1 VTEEADK
8 DMHSRLMPGLRSSLS
23 ARLLLLTVLFV
34 MIAEVFAF
42 APSVGRAQRD
52 FLLQKLSD
60 AKLAILALEASPDQQ
75 LSPDL
80 RDRMLE
86 YADAQLIAFRLPN
99 GARMAIIRDM
109 PDAMAVTVDL
119 HDGNFATRIYE
130 AFRTLFASEPYR
142 TLRILGSSPQDRKD
156 RLEIVISEEPVVLYL
171 RGYAWRIFLVSLAI
185 SIFTAALVF
194 MSLHFAF
201 ANPVRRLT
209 QAIVRFREDP
219 EDKSRALEM
228 TERADEIGIA
238 QNELAEMQDTVRKSM
253 QQQSRLAALGTG
265 VAKINHDLRNML
277 ATTLLL
283 SERLET
289 SDDADVRKMAPNFI
303 ASIERAVNICSNTLR
318 FAKDDAP
325 FLNPTM
331 FSLFGLID
339 EVGEQ
344 KVRGEKKSFE
354 RLMQWDNDVD
364 LRLALNAD
372 YDHMFRVVDNLVRN
386 AFEAGATALSF
397 TTEKNDIGLLLSI
410 KDNGPGLPEKAR
422 ANLFKA
428 FTGSAKKGGTG
439 LGLVIARDTLRAMDG
454 DLRLEHT
461 STDGTVFT
469 LLFPSSVV
477 S

>member
-1 VTEEADK
+1 VADK
-8 DMHSRLMPGLRSSLS
+8 LEREKHGRLMPGLRNSLS

-60 AKLAILALEASPDQQ
+60 AKLAILALEASPDQE

-80 RDRMLE
+80 RDRLLE
-86 YADAQLIAFRLPN
+86 YASAQLIAYRLPN

-109 PDAMAVTVDL
+109 PDSMAVTIDL
-119 HDGNFATRIYE
+119 HETNFAGRIYE
-130 AFRTLFASEPYR
+130 AFRTIFASEPYR
-142 TLRILGSSPQDRKD
+142 TLRILGSSPQDRED
-156 RLEIVISEEPVVLYL
+156 RIEIVISEEPVVAFL

-194 MSLHFAF
+194 ASLHFAF
-201 ANPVRRLT
+201 ANPVRQLT
-209 QAIVRFREDP
+209 QSMVRFREDP
-219 EDKSRALEM
+219 EDKSRAIEM
-228 TERADEIGIA
+228 TARADEIGIA
-238 QNELAEMQDTVRKSM
+238 QNELSEMQETIRRSM

-289 SDDADVRKMAPNFI
+289 SEDADVRKMAPNFI

-318 FAKDDAP
+318 FARDDAP
-325 FLNPTM
+325 LTNPTM

-344 KVRGEKKSFE
+344 KVGSEKKSFE
-354 RLMQWDNDVD
+354 RVMQWNNEVD
-364 LRLALNAD
+364 LRLALNTD
-372 YDHMFRVVDNLVRN
+372 YDYLFRVIDNLVRN
-386 AFEAGATALSF
+386 AFEAGATAMSF
-397 TTEKNDIGLLLSI
+397 KSQSHEDGLNLLLQ
-410 KDNGPGLPEKAR
+410 DNGPGFPEKAMS
-422 ANLFKA
+422 NLFQP
-428 FTGSAKKGGTG
+428 FSGSSKKGGTG
-439 LGLVIARDTLRAMDG
+439 LGLVIARDTLRAIDG
-454 DLRLEHT
+454 DLKLA
-461 STDGTVFT
+461 STGESGTDFI
-469 LLFPSSVV
+469 LSFPIKAVQ
-477 S
+477 